1 MNLPRFEV
9 KCQQLAIKRSFF
21 SDTLCNTIMSLAL
34 EPIYKMFPVA
44 LQNVPCLHR
53 HFGFVILS
61 HKSKWQT
68 YHRREWTAFKGEEG
82 RFWSVNTFTFLIA
95 VQRSCRLAA
104 NAFPTQCRLFF
115 FFSFFVKFEWLD
127 FFWNEEIVWKQEE
140 VLSVAASWWRINKCP
155 VVCCCCRCNAFFFW
169 LLFKRCT
176 LR

>member
-104 NAFPTQCRLFF
+104 NAFPTKCRLFF
-115 FFSFFVKFEWLD
+115 FFFLFC
-127 FFWNEEIVWKQEE
+127 EIWIIGLFLKRGN
-140 VLSVAASWWRINKCP
+140 SMKTGRGAF
-155 VVCCCCRCNAFFFW
+155 CCRKLVENKQMPCCM
-169 LLFKRCT
+169 LL
-176 LR
+176 LSL